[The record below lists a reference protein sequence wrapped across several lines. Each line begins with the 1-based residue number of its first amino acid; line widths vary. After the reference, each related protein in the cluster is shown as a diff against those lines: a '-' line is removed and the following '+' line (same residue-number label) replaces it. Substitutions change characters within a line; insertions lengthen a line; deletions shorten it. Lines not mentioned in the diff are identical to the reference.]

1 MVRGTVI
8 CVMAANAES
17 VFADLTPNSVRRKVR
32 SKAKA
37 VRLHPTLAGWYLAR
51 VPLRTGTHVWLAVPP
66 VEFRWG
72 LIGAF
77 HDRLGHA
84 GVTQTL
90 AVLHQHY
97 HWPGVKADVAAF
109 IRQCHACQVR
119 HLELYHVADVRLPR
133 MSGPF
138 QHTHIDLAGPFPLR
152 QVSAPVGRGSHGR
165 TKNTLSTEVTGQGF
179 VCIVVDY
186 FTKAAEFLFLADKT
200 ALAVAR
206 VFHDS
211 WLMRCGCPS
220 WLTSDNR
227 TRSLPASA

>member
-1 MVRGTVI
+1 M
-8 CVMAANAES
+8 
-17 VFADLTPNSVRRKVR
+17 
-32 SKAKA
+32 
-37 VRLHPTLAGWYLAR
+37 
-51 VPLRTGTHVWLAVPP
+51 WLAVPP

-84 GVTQTL
+84 GVIQTL

-119 HLELYHVADVRLPR
+119 HLELYHVADVRLPS

-138 QHTHIDLAGPFPLR
+138 QHAHIDLAGPFPMR

-165 TKNTLSTEVTGQGF
+165 TKKLYLLKSQGR
-179 VCIVVDY
+179 VLC
-186 FTKAAEFLFLADKT
+186 
-200 ALAVAR
+200 AL
-206 VFHDS
+206 
-211 WLMRCGCPS
+211 WLIISPKPQNSCS
-220 WLTSDNR
+220 
-227 TRSLPASA
+227 